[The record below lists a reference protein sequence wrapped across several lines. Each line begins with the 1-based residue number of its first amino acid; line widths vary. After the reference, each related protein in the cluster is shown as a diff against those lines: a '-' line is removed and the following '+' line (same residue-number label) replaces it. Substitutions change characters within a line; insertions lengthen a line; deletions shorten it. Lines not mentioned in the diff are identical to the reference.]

1 MGGRLL
7 EHVSGGRLPFEPLSC
22 FSAHDRTMAKKIF
35 GVRVEE
41 DLRQQLK
48 QLALIKGFYHN
59 SGQHKG
65 KPDLSGLVLAILE
78 EYVAQHQAVLAE
90 AGPFVETDDPAP
102 KTISTRTRKPAGTT
116 AKTKAARSPRKRK
129 PSGSSPAK

>member
-1 MGGRLL
+1 
-7 EHVSGGRLPFEPLSC
+7 
-22 FSAHDRTMAKKIF
+22 MAKKIF

-78 EYVAQHQAVLAE
+78 EYVAQNQAALDA
-90 AGPFVETDDPAP
+90 AGPFVEEPVTVSKPATP
-102 KTISTRTRKPAGTT
+102 RQRKPASTAT
-116 AKTKAARSPRKRK
+116 KAKTTRSPRKRK
-129 PSGSSPAK
+129 PSGPSAAK

>member
-1 MGGRLL
+1 
-7 EHVSGGRLPFEPLSC
+7 
-22 FSAHDRTMAKKIF
+22 MAKKIF

-48 QLALIKGFYHN
+48 QLALLKGFYHN

-78 EYVAQHQAVLAE
+78 EYVAHNQAALDA
-90 AGPFVETDDPAP
+90 AGPFVEEPVSLPKSTPA
-102 KTISTRTRKPAGTT
+102 TRQRKPTASATK
-116 AKTKAARSPRKRK
+116 AKTPRSPRKRK

>member
-1 MGGRLL
+1 
-7 EHVSGGRLPFEPLSC
+7 
-22 FSAHDRTMAKKIF
+22 MAKKIF

-78 EYVAQHQAVLAE
+78 EYVAQNQAVLDA
-90 AGPFVETDDPAP
+90 AGPFVEEPAP
-102 KTISTRTRKPAGTT
+102 ATKPPAARQRKPAASAPK
-116 AKTKAARSPRKRK
+116 AKTTRSPRKRK
-129 PSGSSPAK
+129 TSGSSSAK

>member
-1 MGGRLL
+1 
-7 EHVSGGRLPFEPLSC
+7 
-22 FSAHDRTMAKKIF
+22 MAKKIF

-78 EYVAQHQAVLAE
+78 EYVAQNQAVLDA
-90 AGPFVETDDPAP
+90 AGPFVEEPEPISPPKSTAP
-102 KTISTRTRKPAGTT
+102 RQRKPAATAT
-116 AKTKAARSPRKRK
+116 KAKTTRSPRKRK
-129 PSGSSPAK
+129 TSGSSPTK

>member
-1 MGGRLL
+1 
-7 EHVSGGRLPFEPLSC
+7 
-22 FSAHDRTMAKKIF
+22 MAKKIF

-90 AGPFVETDDPAP
+90 AGPFIEDDEPPAP
-102 KTISTRTRKPAGTT
+102 KTIATRTRKPAAG
-116 AKTKAARSPRKRK
+116 ATKAKNTRSPRKRK